1 MFLSAQCAG
10 QGGREEIVL
19 VSTSN
24 NILCGSNLWGWWSL
38 PSASPAAE
46 LLLVPFIC
54 KPPYPELCCL
64 AATRTIFSFGGH

>member
-24 NILCGSNLWGWWSL
+24 VKWEQLMGLVVT
-38 PSASPAAE
+38 ASPAAE